1 MRTQTGEEKKATGR
15 RGFLLGGA
23 AVAAAGLTLLRPQA
37 VYGRDPLPEVGTWP
51 WPEKGLD
58 AASAAR
64 GPVTGLR
71 GCGVVSFAL
80 IRNELAAALPDSI
93 WKAIPPEIA
102 SGFNGGGPYGSDC
115 GGLQGP
121 LLIMTLLGAPLT
133 LKQEFYKWYCDFNFP
148 STEWDD
154 LYPFKRTI
162 QTVSHS
168 PLCHESR
175 AVWESAY
182 LHKAYDGATYDDTR
196 CAKLPRDCARK
207 AVELINAWKA
217 NGYVGSWAPD
227 ESFRACYDCHTQ
239 LNTKKLPVGIH
250 SGKEDC
256 TRCHTVAASH
266 ATRTP
271 RGPEK

>member
-1 MRTQTGEEKKATGR
+1 
-15 RGFLLGGA
+15 
-23 AVAAAGLTLLRPQA
+23 
-37 VYGRDPLPEVGTWP
+37 
-51 WPEKGLD
+51 
-58 AASAAR
+58 
-64 GPVTGLR
+64 
-71 GCGVVSFAL
+71 
-80 IRNELAAALPDSI
+80 
-93 WKAIPPEIA
+93 
-102 SGFNGGGPYGSDC
+102 
-115 GGLQGP
+115 
-121 LLIMTLLGAPLT
+121 MTLLGAPLT

-271 RGPEK
+271 RGPESGCSSVEARTVPRGGVARSRVERRRPSSCLPASPSGWGISGPWTYRA